1 MDSVNNKIACSSLIQ
16 STMHG
21 TNGSIEILRLNR
33 PARANAYNAVM
44 LNLLEQKVRAIIEK
58 KKVRVLI
65 ITGEGERAFC
75 AGSDKDELIGR
86 RILDGLN
93 LKSRELFDLLAG
105 LPIPTIAAINGAAV
119 GGGLELALAC
129 DIRVCTTTA
138 KFSFPELSLG
148 LSPAAGGMIRLPAA
162 VGRSCAKE
170 MILFGRILDA
180 ATAFERG
187 LVSYVGNDFKT
198 KALALA
204 EWAAAQDSLAMSLSK
219 KVIESDSHFSQYDL
233 SAVVQA
239 LLYEQKY
246 ING

>member
-1 MDSVNNKIACSSLIQ
+1 MHSINDKVAYSSLIQ
-16 STMHG
+16 STTHG
-21 TNGSIEILRLNR
+21 ASESIAILRLNR
-33 PARANAYNAVM
+33 PERANAYNAIM
-44 LNLLEQKVRAIIEK
+44 LNLFEQKVRTIIDK

-75 AGSDKDELIGR
+75 AGSDRDELKGR

-93 LKSRELFDLLAG
+93 LKSRELFDLLAE
-105 LPIPTIAAINGAAV
+105 LPIPTIAAINGAVV

-148 LSPAAGGMIRLPAA
+148 LSPAAGGMIRLPAT

-187 LVSYVGNDFKT
+187 LVSYVGNDFET

-219 KVIESDSHFSQYDL
+219 KVIESDPHFSQHDL

-239 LLYEQKY
+239 LLYEQKH